1 MPSRMNRYYGTRTSN
16 SRSERNRELYQSL
29 YQSTNDYSNI
39 SMVATLEKPN
49 EIEIDKIKQLIK
61 DRETYQKQKEINNL
75 YHKEE
80 LKEKIVPISE
90 DIEDKNYDIRDVLSK
105 AKEERKTDQNDVYRK
120 NQYDYL
126 LNSKAY
132 AKKKEMPPKEDISK
146 ELKEI
151 INTITN
157 NAELNSLST
166 KDLSLDLLGD
176 LKSNTMV
183 GKESTAIKKIIEDEK
198 LKAKDEEKSEM
209 DKSFYTKSLGFS
221 DKDFEDDSF
230 NDIKKA
236 KGNIG
241 VKIALG
247 LLLLIITVITI
258 YVVYI
263 NIKSI

>member
-1 MPSRMNRYYGTRTSN
+1 MPSRMSRYYGSRTSN
-16 SRSERNRELYQSL
+16 SRSERNAELYKSL
-29 YQSTNDYSNI
+29 YQTATDYSNV
-39 SMVATLEKPN
+39 SMVATLEHPN

-61 DRETYQKQKEINNL
+61 DRETYQKQKEVSSL
-75 YHKEE
+75 YKKQE
-80 LKEKIVPISE
+80 LKEKTVPVVE
-90 DIEDKNYDIRDVLSK
+90 EVDKSYDIRDVLNK
-105 AKEERKTDQNDVYRK
+105 AKEERKNEDNSYKK

-132 AKKKEMPPKEDISK
+132 TKKEPPKEDIK
-146 ELKEI
+146 EELKDI

-176 LKSNTMV
+176 LKSNTII

-198 LKAKDEEKSEM
+198 LKEKDEDKVEV

-230 NDIKKA
+230 VDVKKA
-236 KGNIG
+236 KGSTFIKVLLG
-241 VKIALG
+241 V
-247 LLLLIITVITI
+247 LLLIITVITI

-263 NIKSI
+263 NVKSI